1 MNSVLS
7 TIAAVVVL
15 LLIAALVGPT
25 FVDWNSFRS
34 EIEAQGKKLTG
45 RELTIGGDISF
56 VVLPAPHLTLNNV
69 SLDNLKGAENSDFAR
84 VGQLDAEVA
93 LAPLISG
100 KISVTS
106 VTVTR
111 PQIHLEVLPDG
122 RSNWRGLVSGPVQED
137 GLFGLSSVSLEK
149 ASFVDGTVTYSDHRT
164 GRSWRIDRVG
174 GDITATSLVGPMRAD
189 LLFEVDD
196 APFALR
202 LALGNFSAHRAFPI
216 TAELQ
221 GRAAPAKLLFS
232 GVSTGFSSNARI
244 DGTGS
249 LEVGSTKTENGE
261 KPKAPFRVE
270 AGIVAG
276 EHAATFR
283 DLAVAM
289 AGTTLRGEAK
299 ARWSGRPT
307 ASVRLSGEALT
318 LDPAVDRLRE
328 ALVGAKVPLGPLANL
343 ALPQWLD
350 VDADVKVG
358 ALLVHDV
365 LIKDAALALSL
376 DEGKLHIARAAGDIG
391 SGTQFELSGTL
402 TPGAPDGRF
411 EGKARATS
419 GNLAALAAWLSALRS
434 EPANG
439 SPPSLRFGE
448 TGIAP
453 APAVPQVDAKAPR
466 RPFSIAAD
474 VILTAERLD
483 FQSLRAAYAAA
494 PDAAELKGNLT
505 LTNGNGRPLLSG
517 ALTATRFDLDPLIAL
532 WPKEAPGPRALLEDY
547 DADLAVV
554 ADRLTVAGE
563 TIAGLD
569 GAAAMTKGDLDLKHF
584 NAADLAGAKLA
595 IAGKVRGATKPDI
608 SSLQADLHGTIEAPK
623 TEGLFRLAGIDAPGV
638 EGPLQLTL
646 DTSSGQAEDSQA
658 RLDTLAV
665 KGTIGGSRVDAVLKR
680 GQAAEGD
687 ALRIDLNA
695 NAVNDDGRVLL
706 RQLGLTPGDVSAGAG
721 TVSLQ
726 MNGTTGKPFQATMRV
741 NVGEGTFTAKGGLS
755 DPLGRPSFA
764 GHIDMSASSVAQV
777 LTTVGATK
785 GIADFAAAQA
795 AGPSFV
801 LSTDARIDKDAL
813 ALVSLETVAGNFH
826 LSGDATYRYDAESG
840 PASLTG
846 RLEANAL
853 DLTPLFTA
861 GRDAADGYWPSSAL
875 DWSALDRFDGTVELK
890 AGRIALGTLRLDQ
903 NDLHVALAKGVLSAS
918 PFTAKFADG
927 RATIG
932 ARIEGGASGEPGI
945 GLAVTVEGADI
956 AVLGPQAF
964 GASFGTGR
972 IDIDARL
979 EGQGRSW
986 LALVSSAS
994 GTGSFRTRSMGL
1006 TPLDVPRFSDGLKAL
1021 KSLDAFAALEEETL
1035 KNGNTPASGL
1045 EGDFAMKDGVVRFDK
1060 DGLELKGGKAK
1071 IEAMFDLARLAA
1083 DSELVVTLAEPQGAP
1098 PFKITAAAKVGAVK
1112 RRVDTAAVRNFIS
1125 TRLLEESA
1133 AEAGLTFIPKE
1144 LKKLIGISDDDR
1156 AKGPA
1161 VAGIPLPLKRPE
1173 PKASL
1178 Q

>member
-93 LAPLISG
+93 LAPLVSG

-149 ASFVDGTVTYSDHRT
+149 ASFVDGTITYSDHRT

-174 GDITATSLVGPMRAD
+174 GDVTATSLVGPMRAD
-189 LLFEVDD
+189 LVFEVDD

-221 GRAAPAKLLFS
+221 SRAAPAKVLFS
-232 GVSTGFSSNARI
+232 GVSTGFSANARI

-270 AGIVAG
+270 AGIIAS
-276 EHAATFR
+276 EHEATFR

-289 AGTTLRGEAK
+289 AGTTLRGEARS
-299 ARWSGRPT
+299 RWSGRPT

-328 ALVGAKVPLGPLANL
+328 ALAGAKVPLGPLANL
-343 ALPQWLD
+343 AMPQWLD
-350 VDADVKVG
+350 VDAEVKVG
-358 ALLVHDV
+358 GLLVHDV
-365 LIKDAALALSL
+365 LIKDAVLALSL
-376 DEGKLHIARAAGDIG
+376 AEGKLRIARAAGDIG
-391 SGTQFELSGTL
+391 GGTQVELSGTL
-402 TPGAPDGRF
+402 APGAPDGRF

-434 EPANG
+434 EPGNG
-439 SPPSLRFGE
+439 SAG
-448 TGIAP
+448 GVAP
-453 APAVPQVDAKAPR
+453 APAVPQALAKAPR
-466 RPFSIAAD
+466 RPFSVASD
-474 VILTAERLD
+474 VILTADRLD
-483 FQSLRAAYAAA
+483 VRNLRAAYATA
-494 PDAAELKGNLT
+494 PDGAELTGTLA
-505 LTNGNGRPLLSG
+505 LTNGSGRLLLSG
-517 ALTATRFDLDPLIAL
+517 ALVATRFDLDPLIAL
-532 WPKEAPGPRALLEDY
+532 WPKEAPGLRALLENY
-547 DADLAVV
+547 DADLAFA

-563 TIAGLD
+563 TVAGLD
-569 GAAAMTKGDLDLKHF
+569 AAVAAKGGNLDLKHF

-595 IAGKVRGATKPDI
+595 IAGRVHGATKPDLA
-608 SSLQADLHGTIEAPK
+608 SLQADLHGTIEAQK

-695 NAVNDDGRVLL
+695 NAANDDGRVLL
-706 RQLGLTPGDVSAGAG
+706 RQLGLTPGDASAGVG

-726 MNGTTGKPFQATMRV
+726 MNGATGKPFDTTMRV

-764 GHIDMSASSVAQV
+764 GHIDMSASSVAQI
-777 LTTVGATK
+777 LATVGTTESV
-785 GIADFAAAQA
+785 ADFAAAQA

-801 LSTDARIDKDAL
+801 LSTDARIDNDVL
-813 ALVSLETVAGNFH
+813 ALSSLETVAGNFH
-826 LSGDATYRYDAESG
+826 LSGDATYRYDAEGAPS
-840 PASLTG
+840 SLTA

-853 DLTPLFTA
+853 DLMPLFAA

-875 DWSALDRFDGTVELK
+875 DWSVLDRFDGTVDLK
-890 AGRIALGTLRLDQ
+890 AGLIALGTLRLDQ
-903 NDLHVALAKGVLSAS
+903 NDIHVVLAKGVLSAS

-956 AVLGPQAF
+956 AALGPQAV

-1006 TPLDVPRFSDGLKAL
+1006 TPLDVPGFGDGLKTL

-1035 KNGNTPASGL
+1035 KKGNTPVGGV
-1045 EGDFAMKDGVVRFDK
+1045 EGTFAMKDGVARFDK

-1071 IEAMFDLARLAA
+1071 AEAVFDLARLAA
-1083 DSELVVTLAEPQGAP
+1083 DSELTVTLAEPQGAP
-1098 PFKITAAAKVGAVK
+1098 PFTVAASGKIGALK

-1144 LKKLIGISDDDR
+1144 LKKLIGISDDNK